1 MQEFYEVTV
10 KNVSGKN
17 LKRVT
22 FTFNDEGNY
31 EVYELKPNDIY
42 KINSFTNDDNF
53 EFKVISID
61 YEIPNYSGKEVEI
74 TAKVEDNK
82 ILGTMKNTSQRQ
94 IYPNQIIMFFNDNT
108 DGSIVQRTLEYSGCF
123 DEGRVIDS
131 GEEFEFEM
139 EIPENT
145 RFIAQKGITLKYS
158 DLEFKEYLIYTQY
171 DNLKM

>member
-1 MQEFYEVTV
+1 
-10 KNVSGKN
+10 
-17 LKRVT
+17 
-22 FTFNDEGNY
+22 
-31 EVYELKPNDIY
+31 
-42 KINSFTNDDNF
+42 
-53 EFKVISID
+53 
-61 YEIPNYSGKEVEI
+61 
-74 TAKVEDNK
+74 
-82 ILGTMKNTSQRQ
+82 MKNTSQRQ